1 MPQCLLSSINL
12 STYRASTRQQK
23 YIYSRMFRRILRVK
37 AQTLTFELPVM
48 VVVIAWKAAL

>member
-23 YIYSRMFRRILRVK
+23 YIYGRMFRRILRVK